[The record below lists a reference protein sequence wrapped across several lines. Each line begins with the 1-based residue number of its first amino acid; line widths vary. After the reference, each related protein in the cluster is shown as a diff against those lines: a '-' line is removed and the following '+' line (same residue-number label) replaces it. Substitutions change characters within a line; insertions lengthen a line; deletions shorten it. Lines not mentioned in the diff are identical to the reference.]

1 MKNDGCSPS
10 CNSQSPSRRC
20 TSASLAV
27 NAEASASGSEENS
40 GTVRSSEALIIG
52 CALAPSRCG
61 ARHRVEHLLVDVA
74 PAPALAGLQGSHHGM
89 PGRAEMLA
97 RMAIRRVVAEAD
109 VAAYQA
115 QAQVNPGT
123 AHFQALL
130 AAVRRWCHRRDL
142 AQVLAGVAI

>member
-52 CALAPSRCG
+52 CALAPGRGSG
-61 ARHRVEHLLVDVA
+61 HRIEHLLVDVA
-74 PAPALAGLQGSHHGM
+74 PAPALAGLEGSHHRM
-89 PGRAEMLA
+89 PGRAEVLA
-97 RMAIRRVVAEAD
+97 RMAIRRVVAETV
-109 VAAYQA
+109 VAGHEA
-115 QAQVNPGT
+115 QAQDNPGG
-123 AHFQALL
+123 AP
-130 AAVRRWCHRRDL
+130 
-142 AQVLAGVAI
+142 